1 MMMKKIIDIIFPPV
15 DCRCCPLVRNSHRM
29 RQSPGALRR
38 VCGFIHQAP
47 GTDRA
52 SRPAAACAEGKASEK
67 KKEEKKP

>member
-1 MMMKKIIDIIFPPV
+1 
-15 DCRCCPLVRNSHRM
+15 M

-67 KKEEKKP
+67 KKKRKNLKNRSRVSVRAPAMCAVQS